1 MTNIAE
7 MQPESPM
14 PAIEARTLCCGFM
27 SDLTGYDGILRALKD
42 HVAKD
47 DTLMIGLRDASINL
61 YYRGGSITKLTRV
74 SERHYKAFFDRD
86 YCKPSQLPM
95 PDLPAQVTDTVECG
109 ALIKAIPALKE
120 IMNVYLAGKSKS
132 EREFQ
137 QLVVWENNRSSIANE
152 TEYFITDIEFASPV
166 HSARLDMLGLKWLA
180 KDRKSGARCKPVL
193 IEMKWGDDAYDGNAG
208 IIQHIKGLDSIMQ
221 DGQEIDKIR
230 KMIGRQFD
238 QLRALGL
245 LGHTHSDAVKTI
257 DMVEKPEVV
266 FILANHNPRSGKLLK
281 ILDKIELPDNFDLRF
296 FVANFAGYGM
306 HEACML
312 ELADFRELVARFL
325 K

>member
-1 MTNIAE
+1 
-7 MQPESPM
+7 
-14 PAIEARTLCCGFM
+14 
-27 SDLTGYDGILRALKD
+27 
-42 HVAKD
+42 
-47 DTLMIGLRDASINL
+47 
-61 YYRGGSITKLTRV
+61 
-74 SERHYKAFFDRD
+74 
-86 YCKPSQLPM
+86 
-95 PDLPAQVTDTVECG
+95 
-109 ALIKAIPALKE
+109 
-120 IMNVYLAGKSKS
+120 
-132 EREFQ
+132 
-137 QLVVWENNRSSIANE
+137 
-152 TEYFITDIEFASPV
+152 
-166 HSARLDMLGLKWLA
+166 
-180 KDRKSGARCKPVL
+180 
-193 IEMKWGDDAYDGNAG
+193 
-208 IIQHIKGLDSIMQ
+208 
-221 DGQEIDKIR
+221 
-230 KMIGRQFD
+230 MIGRQFD